1 MAISTA
7 DIRGLFTKTLV
18 DVYRERPPVTNFLQ
32 SFFPLDVVPTKTFSI
47 EVERMGEKVAI
58 DVVRGTEGNRNTF
71 SKSTEKI
78 FEPPLFR
85 EYFDLTELDLYDR
98 VLGSQGN
105 ANSPLFLSLINQG
118 AERLGTLVDKCKR
131 AKELQCAQVLLTGVV
146 TMKYGATASI
156 DYKRK
161 AASIVDLGAGNYFA
175 NNVDPFVVFQ
185 NGCDFLRKVGRS
197 GDGTYNAI
205 LGSQALADLLANTK
219 FTARQN
225 YFNMSLDAVV
235 APSGVRGAEGS
246 TFHGTITAGSY
257 KVQLWAYPQFY
268 DLAVNDA
275 AGNTPSSFAWTPT
288 YTSTAYFDPK
298 SVALMPSMPRFKMVH
313 CAVPML
319 IGQPGQ
325 LPQQGE
331 YVMQEFL
338 DERRAKHILDV
349 QSAPV
354 AVPVAVDTLYTF
366 KAVA

>member
-1 MAISTA
+1 MSISTA
-7 DIRGLFTKTLV
+7 DIRALFTKTLI
-18 DVYRERPPVTNFLQ
+18 DVYQERPPVTNFLQ
-32 SFFPLDVVPTKTFSI
+32 SFFPVETVPTKTFSI
-47 EVERMGEKVAI
+47 EVERLGEKVAV

-71 SKSTEKI
+71 YRSTEKI

-105 ANSPLFLSLINQG
+105 AQLPLFKALLNSG
-118 AERLGTLVDKCKR
+118 AERLGLLVDKIRR
-131 AKELQCAQVLLTGVV
+131 AKEIQCAQVLITGKV
-146 TMKYGATASI
+146 TMQYGATASI

-161 AASIVDLGAGNYFA
+161 AGSIVDLGAGNYWA
-175 NNVDPFVVFQ
+175 SNVDPFVTLT
-185 NGCDFLRKVGRS
+185 NACDFIRKTGRS
-197 GDGTYNAI
+197 GAGTYNAI

-235 APSGVRGAEGS
+235 APSGTRSALGC
-246 TFHGTITAGSY
+246 TFHGIVTAGSY

-268 DLAVNDA
+268 DLDNGD
-275 AGNTPSSFAWTPT
+275 GT

-298 SVALMPSMPRFKMVH
+298 QVAVIPEIPRFRMVH

-354 AVPVAVDTLYTF
+354 AVPTAVDTIYTV
-366 KAVA
+366 KVVA

>member
-1 MAISTA
+1 MSISTA
-7 DIRGLFTKTLV
+7 DIRALFTKTLV
-18 DVYRERPPVTNFLQ
+18 DVYQERPPVTNFLQ
-32 SFFPLDVVPTKTFSI
+32 SFFPVDTVPTKTFSI

-71 SKSTEKI
+71 SRSTEKI

-85 EYFDLTELDLYDR
+85 EYLDMTELDLYDR

-105 ANSPLFLSLINQG
+105 AQLPLFKALVESG
-118 AERLGTLVDKCKR
+118 ADKLAKLVDKIKR
-131 AKELQCAQVLLTGVV
+131 AKEIQCAQVLLTGVV

-161 AASIVDLGAGNYFA
+161 ATSIVDVSGDYFA
-175 NNVDPFVVFQ
+175 AASDPFATFEK
-185 NGCDFLRKVGRS
+185 GCNFLRQVGRS

-205 LGSQALADLLANTK
+205 LGSQALANLLKNTI
-219 FTARQN
+219 FLTRQN
-225 YFNMSLDAVV
+225 LFNMALDAII
-235 APSGVRGAEGS
+235 APAGTRTAEGY
-246 TFHGTITAGSY
+246 TFHGTITCGSY
-257 KVQLWAYPQFY
+257 KVQLFAYPQFY
-268 DLAVNDA
+268 DLDNGD
-275 AGNTPSSFAWTPT
+275 GTF
-288 YTSTAYFDPK
+288 TSTPYFDPK
-298 SVALMPSMPRFKMVH
+298 QVALVPAKPRFKMVH

-319 IGQPGQ
+319 IGEPGQ

-338 DERRAKHILDV
+338 DNRRAKHILDV

-354 AVPVAVDTLYTF
+354 AVPVAIDTIYTF

>member
-1 MAISTA
+1 MAISAA

-18 DVYRERPPVTNFLQ
+18 DVYQERLPPTDFLQ
-32 SFFPLDVVPTKTFSI
+32 TLFPLDIVPTKTFSL
-47 EVERMGEKVAI
+47 EVERMGEQVAI
-58 DVVRGTEGNRNTF
+58 DTVRGTEGNRNTF

-78 FEPPLFR
+78 FEPPFFR
-85 EYFDLTELDLYDR
+85 EYLDFTELDLYDR

-105 ANSPLFLSLINQG
+105 ANIPLFKALINQG
-118 AERLGTLVDKCKR
+118 AERLQLIVDKIRR
-131 AKELQCAQVLLTGVV
+131 AKEIQCAQVLKDGKV
-146 TMKYGATASI
+146 TMKYGVTASI

-161 AASIVDLGAGNYFA
+161 DASIVDLGAGQYFA
-175 NNVDPFVVFQ
+175 DNIDPFKKFED
-185 NGCDFLRKVGRS
+185 GCNFLRQVGRS

-205 LGSQALADLLANTK
+205 LGTQALADLLANTK

-235 APSGVRGAEGS
+235 APNGMRDARGN
-246 TFHGTITAGSY
+246 TFHGTITCGTY

-268 DLAVNDA
+268 DLKNAD
-275 AGNTPSSFAWTPT
+275 GTF
-288 YTSTAYFDPK
+288 TSTPYWDPK
-298 SVALMPSMPRFKMVH
+298 YVVLVPSKPRFKMVH

-325 LPQQGE
+325 MPAQGE

-338 DERRAKHILDV
+338 DERNAKHILDV

-354 AVPVAVDTLYTF
+354 AVPVAVDTIYTF
-366 KAVA
+366 RAVA

>member
-1 MAISTA
+1 MSISVA
-7 DIRGLFTKTLV
+7 DIRALYTKTLV
-18 DVYRERPPVTNFLQ
+18 DVYRERIEPTNFLQ
-32 SFFPLDVVPTKTFSI
+32 SFFPVETVPTKSFAI

-71 SKSTEKI
+71 YKSTEKI

-85 EYFDLTELDLYDR
+85 EYLDFTELDLYDR

-105 ANSPLFLSLINQG
+105 ANAPLFKALVNEG
-118 AERLGTLVDKCKR
+118 ANRLALLVDKIKR
-131 AKELQCAQVLLTGVV
+131 AKELQCAQVLFNGIVTLTA
-146 TMKYGATASI
+146 GATATI

-161 AASIVDLGAGNYFA
+161 ATSIVDLGAGQYFA
-175 NNVDPFVVFQ
+175 NNIDPFKKFQ
-185 NGCDFLRKVGRS
+185 DGCDFLRKVGRS

-205 LGSQALADLLANTK
+205 MGSTALADLLANTQ

-235 APSGVRGAEGS
+235 APSGTRDAAGN
-246 TFHGTITAGSY
+246 TFHGTITCGSY

-268 DLAVNDA
+268 DLDN
-275 AGNTPSSFAWTPT
+275 GTTPKT
-288 YTSTAYFDPK
+288 YTSTPYWDPK
-298 SVALMPSMPRFKMVH
+298 YVAVVPSKPRFKMVH

-338 DERRAKHILDV
+338 DERNAKHILDV
-349 QSAPV
+349 QTAPV
-354 AVPVAVDTLYTF
+354 PVPVAVDTIYTF